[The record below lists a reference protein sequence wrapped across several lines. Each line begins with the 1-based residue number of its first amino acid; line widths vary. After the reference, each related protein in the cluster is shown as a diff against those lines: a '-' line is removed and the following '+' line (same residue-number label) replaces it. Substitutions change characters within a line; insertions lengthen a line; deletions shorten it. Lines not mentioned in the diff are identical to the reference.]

1 MIKLK
6 MYDTILQN
14 PSTEAEAL
22 KYAFAL
28 GMVFDEVET
37 TEQDVYD
44 SRLIA
49 TIEGI
54 GVYYNWKADYYAF
67 ADLTGE

>member
-1 MIKLK
+1 MLKLK
-6 MYDTILQN
+6 MYDTVLQN
-14 PSTEAEAL
+14 NNTEAEAID
-22 KYAFAL
+22 YAS
-28 GMVFDEVET
+28 GMVFDEVEA